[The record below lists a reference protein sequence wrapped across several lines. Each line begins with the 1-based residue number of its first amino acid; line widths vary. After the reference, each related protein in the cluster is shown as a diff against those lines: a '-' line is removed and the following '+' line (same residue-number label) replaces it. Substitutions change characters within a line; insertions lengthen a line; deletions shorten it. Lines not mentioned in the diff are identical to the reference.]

1 MVYLHMVGPLEGP
14 CPWSCCLLLVLAE
27 LLLLQPPDSCASQSR
42 LPVEKVT
49 HSWHFGWRGA
59 VQPGTAC
66 HAHSRSSRAISV
78 YEGDKFA
85 KMEGSHQ
92 NKSLSL
98 SHES

>member
-1 MVYLHMVGPLEGP
+1 MWWARWRDPALGVVA
-14 CPWSCCLLLVLAE
+14 CCWHWLTLRAAVTAAPRLVCITE
-27 LLLLQPPDSCASQSR
+27 PM
-42 LPVEKVT
+42 PVEKVT

-59 VQPGTAC
+59 VQPGTARG
-66 HAHSRSSRAISV
+66 HAHNRSSRAISV